1 MLKVSKFAEEG
12 HSVLGLMVSVCLSTS
27 YDQSDNIQ
35 TVTYFIFEAKYIST
49 TSTTNYYLCFV
60 ESSHQRSLGLQHQT
74 CICREL
80 LHLAQQLCILGG
92 LPPLLTVKVTQV
104 QSGSVALLGQIG
116 KVVRQGAMGLVSRC
130 LEKYPLYAVDSWD
143 DVWIS
148 GLPLNGSLH
157 PRRPC
162 TR

>member
-1 MLKVSKFAEEG
+1 MLKVSIFAEES

-27 YDQSDNIQ
+27 YDQGDIVK

-49 TSTTNYYLCFV
+49 TSTNHYLCFV
-60 ESSHQRSLGLQHQT
+60 ESSHQRCLGLQHQT

-92 LPPLLTVKVTQV
+92 LPPLLTVKVAQV

-116 KVVRQGAMGLVSRC
+116 EVVRQGAMGLVGRC
-130 LEKYPLYAVDSWD
+130 LEKYTLSAVTNWDSC
-143 DVWIS
+143 
-148 GLPLNGSLH
+148 LPLNG
-157 PRRPC
+157 
-162 TR
+162 